1 MKISGYAENEVWTE
15 GRMSQS
21 GQLKVDLLPPDC
33 EQDLESALISV
44 ATGDQ
49 VKLVTLSGQ
58 SGKTK
63 AIKRVYLYVPG
74 AGEACKYKV
83 GRGTVGSPSYL
94 HTDNIY
100 YACSPFVVFESFN
113 PALFLDSN
121 VVLAINTGSAGTE
134 NVYVV
139 VEYYYKP

>member
-1 MKISGYAENEVWTE
+1 MKVSGYAENSVWKE
-15 GRMSQS
+15 QRMSQS
-21 GQLKVDLLPPDC
+21 GQSKVDLLPPDC
-33 EQDLESALISV
+33 EQDFESALISV

-49 VKLVTLSGQ
+49 IEAVTLGGQ

-63 AIKRVYLYVPG
+63 AIKRIYLYVPG

-83 GRGTVGSPSYL
+83 GRGAVGTPSYL
-94 HTDNIY
+94 HTDSIY
-100 YACSPFVVFESFN
+100 YACSPYVVFENFN
-113 PALFLDSN
+113 PALFLDQN